1 VANRQGEEVNRQGE
15 EANRQGVYRRPWHLY
30 KIAEG
35 DCLYSF
41 AVNFSNRDPATYELG
56 DTIKIGG
63 SSYIFLGANVF
74 SEKENKLL
82 LVYVDLNFENAHFC
96 EFNKVSPVGTKATD
110 AVISQERVKGFVEI
124 AKSSMAKTTVRGGA
138 TSGMSKK
145 LATKAVK
152 REPAPKKKPTRKV
165 KQEGDR
171 GKAKRNMKQDE
182 CLENEKKKKQKKDEE
197 EESDEIEK
205 PNKKKKKKE
214 EEKSEENEKQ
224 KKKKKEEEE
233 SEENEKPNKKK
244 KVMSRSN
251 EKRESRTNDWSE
263 EEAEKESRRDWESN
277 GSNFEQKLEEIRQC
291 TRARVNLETDRRR
304 REEERNAEQ
313 RMANIYEEGD
323 KEILKLY
330 SKRNK

>member
-1 VANRQGEEVNRQGE
+1 
-15 EANRQGVYRRPWHLY
+15 
-30 KIAEG
+30 
-35 DCLYSF
+35 
-41 AVNFSNRDPATYELG
+41 
-56 DTIKIGG
+56 
-63 SSYIFLGANVF
+63 
-74 SEKENKLL
+74 
-82 LVYVDLNFENAHFC
+82 LNFENAHFC

-205 PNKKKKKKE
+205 PKKKKKE

-224 KKKKKEEEE
+224 KKKKKEEEESEENEKPKKKKKEAEE